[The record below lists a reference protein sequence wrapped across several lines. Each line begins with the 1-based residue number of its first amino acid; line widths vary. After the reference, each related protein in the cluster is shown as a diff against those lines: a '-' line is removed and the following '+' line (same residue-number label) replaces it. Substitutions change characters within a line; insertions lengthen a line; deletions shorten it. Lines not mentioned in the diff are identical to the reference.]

1 MKYIETL
8 ILLTLVGVLPTV
20 HGADQSEQRLKA
32 TSAGSSQPNILFIC
46 TDDQAP
52 WDLGAS
58 GNQQALTP
66 NMDSL
71 VARGAYLVNSF
82 VTTPV
87 CSPSRA
93 ATLTSQYGYE
103 VGVRNWVQ
111 FGERAMG
118 QGLNPDSVTY
128 VELLKKAG
136 YSTSLIGKW
145 HLGEEPEH
153 YPTHHGFDYFMGHIQ
168 GGFAVENPVFQRN
181 GKEVQFTGL
190 TADILAND
198 VTDRIEHHAQQNNDR
213 PFYIAWHTRA
223 PHTKWLPVAVEDMAP
238 YEYEDFH
245 ADVPDYPD
253 LDRKKVDQWMKEYL
267 ASTRSV
273 DRNLGNVI
281 ETLERTGF
289 AENTIII
296 FTSDHGYN
304 MGHHGIW
311 HKGNGKWMLKH
322 TVPERGNINAD
333 QRPNMWDNS
342 VKVPAVVCWP
352 NQIKPGIRLEA
363 DTTNLDWF
371 PTILAMAGV
380 DQPRNLGVRGENL
393 VPLLTGEAKDTQRDG
408 VFSFLSFYEDYARV
422 FVGELRMWRTDRWKL
437 VRDFRNPHLD
447 ELFDL
452 VNDPGETN
460 NEIDNPKHRK
470 VVNKLHKKI
479 LNEMRE
485 SNDPILA
492 YINSDN
498 QRPPLFP
505 VHRTPDFFNGNDL
518 SGWSGN
524 DGYWSVQDGAIVGH
538 ADKEVPQ
545 NEFIWS
551 DVEVGDFHLSVDV
564 KLTPDNRN
572 AGIQFRSKPV
582 NDHGQALGYQA
593 DVGLGVWGK
602 LYHEHGRGKLDW
614 NDRAK
619 AVIKQGDWNRYEI
632 LAVGDRIWTAI
643 NGRLCVALKDP
654 IGERSGKI
662 AFQIHSGTP
671 QTVFY
676 RNPVLTH
683 NPKVALVGMKEAELN
698 KKLVSPLDQSE

>member
-198 VTDRIEHHAQQNNDR
+198 VTDRIEHHA
-213 PFYIAWHTRA
+213 
-223 PHTKWLPVAVEDMAP
+223 
-238 YEYEDFH
+238 
-245 ADVPDYPD
+245 DVPDYPD

-380 DQPRNLGVRGENL
+380 DQPRNLGVR
-393 VPLLTGEAKDTQRDG
+393 
-408 VFSFLSFYEDYARV
+408 
-422 FVGELRMWRTDRWKL
+422 
-437 VRDFRNPHLD
+437 
-447 ELFDL
+447 
-452 VNDPGETN
+452 
-460 NEIDNPKHRK
+460 
-470 VVNKLHKKI
+470 
-479 LNEMRE
+479 
-485 SNDPILA
+485 
-492 YINSDN
+492 
-498 QRPPLFP
+498 
-505 VHRTPDFFNGNDL
+505 
-518 SGWSGN
+518 
-524 DGYWSVQDGAIVGH
+524 
-538 ADKEVPQ
+538 
-545 NEFIWS
+545 
-551 DVEVGDFHLSVDV
+551 
-564 KLTPDNRN
+564 
-572 AGIQFRSKPV
+572 
-582 NDHGQALGYQA
+582 
-593 DVGLGVWGK
+593 
-602 LYHEHGRGKLDW
+602 
-614 NDRAK
+614 
-619 AVIKQGDWNRYEI
+619 
-632 LAVGDRIWTAI
+632 
-643 NGRLCVALKDP
+643 
-654 IGERSGKI
+654 
-662 AFQIHSGTP
+662 
-671 QTVFY
+671 
-676 RNPVLTH
+676 
-683 NPKVALVGMKEAELN
+683 
-698 KKLVSPLDQSE
+698 